1 MSGAQ
6 LGYNWSL
13 TPLDYEPR
21 DNPQIAGKHIKMQ
34 MFCVFEQP
42 LKTSGR
48 QSGNLS
54 KPHQKKQYVAT
65 ESSNACCV
73 FPDLITNAIQ

>member
-1 MSGAQ
+1 
-6 LGYNWSL
+6 
-13 TPLDYEPR
+13 
-21 DNPQIAGKHIKMQ
+21 MQ

-42 LKTSGR
+42 LKTYGR
-48 QSGNLS
+48 QSGKLL
-54 KPHQKKQYVAT
+54 KPNQKKQYVAT